1 MSSDKNFIDTKNEML
16 PETGFGDLLG
26 EKVEP
31 LKGKGAHRVV
41 APSKITPGIA
51 ARRKAAQLDQV
62 KELNHLD
69 SISVISQVDPYDI
82 LSFSRPGIQ
91 HGVFKNLRQGKYEIQ
106 SMLDL
111 HRHTVEEA
119 RQALWTFLNDC
130 HEQGVR
136 CALVTHGKGEGRENP
151 ARLKS
156 CVNHWLRQ
164 IDQVLCFHSA
174 QKQHGGVGATY
185 VLVKKSSQARRR
197 TGERLDRDGRA
208 RK

>member
-1 MSSDKNFIDTKNEML
+1 MSSDKDLMINDKEDTEIVD
-16 PETGFGDLLG
+16 FGDLLG
-26 EKVEP
+26 EGVEP

-41 APSKITPGIA
+41 APTKITPGIE
-51 ARRKAAQLDQV
+51 ARRKAAQLDEI
-62 KELNHLD
+62 KEQNQLD
-69 SISVISQVDPYDI
+69 SISAIPQVDPHDI
-82 LSFSRPGIQ
+82 LSFIRPGIQ

-111 HRHTVEEA
+111 HRHTVEQA
-119 RQALWTFLNDC
+119 RQALWMFINDC
-130 HEQGVR
+130 HAQGVR
-136 CALVTHGKGEGRENP
+136 CAIVTHGKGEGRENL

-164 IDQVLCFHSA
+164 IDHVLGFHTA
-174 QKQHGGVGATY
+174 QKQHGGAGATY
-185 VLVKKSSQARRR
+185 VLIKKSSQARRR